1 MSADPPARMT
11 APFPFFQLAG
21 SAHKVVHKAA
31 EYWDHRQS
39 VESDQTADT
48 LLWLRAGRA
57 CWLLGEHEQARVWYA
72 RAADDLTD
80 LALGIGNEAGVYAYY
95 AELALGAAVLAG
107 RSAVLDRTAGAI
119 RSWPL
124 PPPVWRRPGRTLRL
138 GDPTVAAQGLLR
150 AWASWLTDDR
160 RDAATSLLNVAGQVN
175 ALSPRGVERWQ
186 ASRWPDIRA
195 ALEALLDEDGETLR
209 RALETM
215 DGRLAQVAWH
225 APTVSTWVDET
236 LIAFAGQWRQRFP
249 RSFSPERFQL
259 PLSPG
264 AGAPEPIGQ
273 DEAASR
279 AER

>member
-1 MSADPPARMT
+1 MSVDPPASM
-11 APFPFFQLAG
+11 AEPFPLSQLAD
-21 SAHKVVHKAA
+21 SAHKLAHKAA

-39 VESDQTADT
+39 IESDQAADT

-57 CWLLGEHEQARVWYA
+57 CWLLGEHEQARVWYS

-80 LALGIGNEAGVYAYY
+80 LALGLGNEAGVYAYY
-95 AELALGAAVLAG
+95 AELALGAALLSG
-107 RSAVLDRTAGAI
+107 RSTVLDRTADAI

-124 PPPVWRRPGRTLRL
+124 PPPIWRRPGRTLRS

-150 AWASWLTDDR
+150 AWASWLMDDR

-195 ALEALLDEDGETLR
+195 ALDALLDEDGELLR

-215 DGRLAQVAWH
+215 DGRVAQVARQS
-225 APTVSTWVDET
+225 PIVSTWVDET

-264 AGAPEPIGQ
+264 AAAPVPTCR
-273 DEAASR
+273 DETESR